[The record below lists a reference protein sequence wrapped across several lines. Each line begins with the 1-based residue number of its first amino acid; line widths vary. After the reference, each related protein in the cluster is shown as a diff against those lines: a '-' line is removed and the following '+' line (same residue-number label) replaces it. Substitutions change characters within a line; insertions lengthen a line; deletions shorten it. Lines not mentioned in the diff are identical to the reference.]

1 LANDFDATPCRTPTG
16 SLSVAEFPPCPELVW
31 PGLAWPEP
39 LWPEPLWPEPLWLGL
54 LDWLLAADWEA
65 PADELAP
72 VVGVVWLDTCGA
84 VPLGTP
90 LHPATTKPAR
100 ATLTR
105 AGTWLLM

>member
-1 LANDFDATPCRTPTG
+1 LANDFDAAPCRTPTG
-16 SLSVAEFPPCPELVW
+16 SLSVAEFPRCPELVW

-39 LWPEPLWPEPLWLGL
+39 LWRGLTDWPLTE
-54 LDWLLAADWEA
+54 DWEA